1 MFLIQLFILIFSYKI
16 TIILIFYEN
25 FSFDIFLNIVLNFY
39 FIFGIPNIRILEKF
53 YKYYD
58 QNYSYFNEGDLLI
71 LAELSVININFL
83 YF

>member
-1 MFLIQLFILIFSYKI
+1 MLQNLLKQSWVSKGYASKEEEADWKSQA
-16 TIILIFYEN
+16 L
-25 FSFDIFLNIVLNFY
+25 S
-39 FIFGIPNIRILEKF
+39 ILEKF